1 MHRERGAAITD
12 WLALWRE
19 LAEAFVKP
27 DPDANDGLV
36 ERYRAHDSGKS
47 WRPDEL
53 LDFVLAHTEASDAVL
68 DIGAGTGRWTVPLA
82 DKVRRV
88 TALEPAPG
96 MAEMLRA
103 NLSEAGA
110 ANVVVVD
117 AGWEHAAVGPHDVTV
132 AAHSMYTSPDLAGFV
147 RFMEEH
153 ARRACFMELRIPP
166 ADGLIGQLS
175 LRIHG
180 HLHDSPNAVIA
191 YNALYA
197 LGIDANVLVET
208 DVRYR
213 VEPTLEEAFE
223 RTKSHL
229 RLDTTTEYDDLVL
242 RTLEEG
248 LTRVDD
254 GWRWPDGKRSALL
267 WWQPRHARSTMG
279 RDP

>member
-1 MHRERGAAITD
+1 M
-12 WLALWRE
+12 WQE

-27 DPDANDGLV
+27 VSDAHDGLV
-36 ERYRAHDSGKS
+36 KRYRVHDRDKS
-47 WRPDEL
+47 MRPDEL
-53 LDFVLAHTEASDAVL
+53 LDFVLTRTDPSDAVL

-82 DKVRRV
+82 DRVRLV

-103 NLSEAGA
+103 NVVAAGA
-110 ANVVVVD
+110 ANVVVVG
-117 AGWEHAAVGPHDVTV
+117 AGWEHATVGPHDVVV

-153 ARRACFMELRIPP
+153 ARRACFIELRIPP
-166 ADGLIGQLS
+166 ADGIIGRLS

-180 HLHDSPNAVIA
+180 DVHDSPNAVIA

-213 VEPTLEEAFE
+213 VEPTLEAALE
-223 RTKSHL
+223 RVKTHL
-229 RLDTTTEYDDLVL
+229 RLDGTTEYDDLIL
-242 RTLEEG
+242 RTLEER
-248 LTRVDD
+248 LTPVED

-267 WWQPRHARSTMG
+267 WWQPRRARSTMG